1 MASIFKHEPTGQI
14 IWPGKSWRDENRTL
28 QPGNWQIWNADYK
41 ASMGIVEII
50 PETPPD
56 SRFYKWSQNAD
67 GTINKTAKDLDEVK
81 NSLKISVNSQQ
92 SSLLTNTDWM
102 YIRKI
107 DKDVEIPAYIQT
119 YRDSIRVQGDAMKA
133 AIDGAMTIEEM
144 AALFVKYIKNEDGSV
159 TKSGILYE
167 WPEVPLSPEEKAEEE
182 RKEAEKKR
190 LAEELEKRLA
200 EEAEKR
206 LVWEAERAKEE

>member
-56 SRFYKWSQNAD
+56 SRFYKWAQNAD

-92 SSLLTNTDWM
+92 GSLLTNTDWM
-102 YIRKI
+102 YIRKV
-107 DKDVEIPAYIQT
+107 DKAVEVPTLIQSW
-119 YRDSIRVQGDAMKA
+119 RDSIRVQGDAMKA

>member
-56 SRFYKWSQNAD
+56 SRLYKWSQNRD
-67 GTINKTAKDLDEVK
+67 GTINKTAKDLDEVR

-92 SSLLTNTDWM
+92 GSLLTNTDWM
-102 YIRKI
+102 YIRKV
-107 DKDVEIPAYIQT
+107 DKAVEVPTLIQSW
-119 YRDSIRVQGDAMKA
+119 RDSIRVQGDAMKA

>member
-14 IWPGKSWRDENRTL
+14 IRPGKSWRDEHRTL

-50 PETPPD
+50 LDNPPD
-56 SRFYKWSQNAD
+56 SRLYIWSQNRD
-67 GTINKTAKDLDEVK
+67 GIINKTAKDLDKVK
-81 NSLKISVNSQQ
+81 HSLKISVNSQQ

-102 YIRKI
+102 YIRKV
-107 DKDVEIPAYIQT
+107 DKAVEVPTLIQSG
-119 YRDSIRVQGDAMKA
+119 RDSIRVQGDAMKA
-133 AIDGAMTIEEM
+133 AIDGAMTTEEM